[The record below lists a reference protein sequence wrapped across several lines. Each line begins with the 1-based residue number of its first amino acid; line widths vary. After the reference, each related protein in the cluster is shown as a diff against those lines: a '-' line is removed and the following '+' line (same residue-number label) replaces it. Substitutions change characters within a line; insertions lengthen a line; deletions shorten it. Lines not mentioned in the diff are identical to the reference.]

1 LRLKPKKSH
10 TIKKSSEFKLVLD
23 GGIKSVASSIVLF
36 TKSNT
41 ADVAR
46 FGLIVSKKNG
56 PAVAR
61 NRIKRRLRSAL
72 RAVFLEKAL
81 NNIDIVIIARK
92 AALEIKFSKLI
103 EEILYCLRKTNN
115 I

>member
-1 LRLKPKKSH
+1 LRLKNKSS

-23 GGIKSVASSIVLF
+23 QGVKSVASSIVLF
-36 TKSNT
+36 SKHHSE
-41 ADVAR
+41 DVPR

-56 PAVAR
+56 HAVIR

-72 RAVFLEKAL
+72 KAIFLEKAL
-81 NNIDIVIIARK
+81 KNIDIVIIARK
-92 AALEIKFSKLI
+92 ASLEIKFSKLI